1 MKITIGI
8 ADDHTLFLRSLS
20 ILINSIPSFEVIL
33 EALNGEELLT
43 QLRRSGPIPDIILL
57 DVGMPVLNG
66 IKTAAMLAKDYPT
79 IKTAALSMKADDTTI
94 ISMFKA
100 GCCAYLLKEIR
111 PDELEKALMEI
122 YSHGY
127 YNADAINL
135 NHRRL
140 IQKSNDDKAL
150 ALTVREKVFLKHACS
165 DLTYKEIATL
175 MFLSER
181 TIDGYRDALFEKMNV
196 KSRVGMALEA
206 IRQNLV
212 SL

>member
-8 ADDHTLFLRSLS
+8 ADDHALFLSSLS

-43 QLRRSGPIPDIILL
+43 QLRRGGRIPDIILL

-66 IKTAAMLAKDYPT
+66 IKTAAMLTQDYPT
-79 IKTAALSMKADDTTI
+79 IKTAALSMLAEDTTV

-122 YSHGY
+122 YSYGY

-135 NHRRL
+135 NHQRHSY
-140 IQKSNDDKAL
+140 KSNGTKAL
-150 ALTVREKVFLKHACS
+150 TLTAREKEFLKHACS

-181 TIDGYRDALFEKMNV
+181 TIDGYRDSLFEKMNV